1 MRINLQFGCVSHFV
15 LGDDRHESMVHRTND
30 WDGLKMT
37 FFSHFSWI
45 NIQQSPVLITYTVWY
60 KAITRT
66 LGWCWGLYNVLVFY
80 HPARASVF
88 LSFVWVTR
96 ARNSL
101 LFSSCPFSF
110 FRTICLFTQNSTKKM
125 TYMYVRFNEDISC
138 SFFSKKK
145 DMNHTILPK
154 NR

>member
-1 MRINLQFGCVSHFV
+1 M
-15 LGDDRHESMVHRTND
+15 
-30 WDGLKMT
+30 
-37 FFSHFSWI
+37 
-45 NIQQSPVLITYTVWY
+45 
-60 KAITRT
+60 
-66 LGWCWGLYNVLVFY
+66 YNVLLFY

-138 SFFSKKK
+138 PRFSKKE
-145 DMNHTILPK
+145 DINHTIWPK
-154 NR
+154 IVNFQLQHSLEYEAYAIIITFFYIKFNTNFYNFLISCHLVITHVLGLILIYNQNKTDRYHFFSSHFRI